1 MAEEM
6 KNLEELK
13 RTKEAMMANDSSSQ
27 DIEIP
32 NAPDDNR
39 FADFGEGFSKDEV
52 VDDGEVGI
60 IINNAAKEKENAVQ
74 APSEEIGRGVI
85 VDKKVIPDRVV
96 SQKGVA
102 VGALANKER
111 QDDVEVKMLE
121 VDNMIDEQRKLAQE
135 RIKAGIKPKK
145 EINDPYATK
154 EIQDA
159 NAELHNTQKES
170 QPAQEEKDDNSE
182 QVTILIDKT
191 GLGTVEFTDDEKRR
205 IEYSKRINLIEVEN
219 KNLQTLKVKKKISN
233 KHGFKLME
241 RNYNKGLSP
250 VIALASGYTC
260 RMKNIYASEA
270 MRMIQQPGEET
281 ANSLLDKWSEIYKR
295 IVDVSRG
302 PFKDFEDFAKHTAF
316 VDYDHFLYAMIC
328 SSYPDQDELPFK
340 CNSEHGGCDKDFV
353 VKYTNRDMIRA
364 DLITPEVRVNIQ
376 NIINNAAFVDK
387 AKELAD
393 TYPVNITKRFVLND
407 LGTVVELYMPSVY
420 ETIENVFKKI
430 DKDHSIIEDQSNRN
444 NLLIA
449 QAIKTIYDVDY
460 DESTDDDIYYIEIS
474 GLEAILERLNKMTTR
489 ELRIIAEE
497 MEKLSRPYSI
507 RYGFKKV
514 VCAHCHKDWGEYDI
528 SLDDI
533 LFQRVRQS
541 ANVEITSNNTGN

>member
-13 RTKEAMMANDSSSQ
+13 RTREAMMANDSNHK
-27 DIEIP
+27 DITIP
-32 NAPDDNR
+32 DTTDNNQ
-39 FADFGEGFSKDEV
+39 FDDFGEGFSKDEV
-52 VDDGEVGI
+52 VDDAEVGI
-60 IINNAAKEKENAVQ
+60 IINNAKKEKENT
-74 APSEEIGRGVI
+74 APANPGSGVI
-85 VDKKVIPDRVV
+85 VDKKVIPDRVIA
-96 SQKGVA
+96 QKGVP
-102 VGALANKER
+102 VGAMANKER

-121 VDNMIDEQRKLAQE
+121 VDNMIEEQRKIAQE
-135 RIKAGIKPKK
+135 RINAGIKPKK

-159 NAELHNTQKES
+159 NAELHKEEAAKQTTQ
-170 QPAQEEKDDNSE
+170 EKTPEDNSE
-182 QVTILIDKT
+182 AVTILIDKI
-191 GLGTVEFTDDEKRR
+191 GLGTVEFTEDEKRR
-205 IEYSKRINLIEVEN
+205 IEYSKRINLVEVEN
-219 KNLQTLKVKKKISN
+219 KDLQTLKVKKKVSN

-328 SSYPDQDELPFK
+328 SSYPDRDELPFN
-340 CNSEHGGCDKDFV
+340 CNKENGGCGKDFS
-353 VKYTNRDMIRA
+353 VKYTNREMIRS

-393 TYPVNITKRFVLND
+393 TFPVNVTKRFVLND
-407 LGTVVELYMPSVY
+407 MGTIVELYMPSVY

-430 DKDHSIIEDQSNRN
+430 DGDHTIIADQSNRN

-449 QAIKTIYDVDY
+449 QAIKAIYDVDY
-460 DESTDDDIYYIEIS
+460 DESEGDDVYYIEIN
-474 GLEAILERLNKMTTR
+474 GLEATLERLNKMTSR
-489 ELRIIAEE
+489 ELRIIAVE
-497 MEKLSRPYSI
+497 MEKLSKPYSI
-507 RYGFKKV
+507 RYGFPKV
-514 VCAHCHKDWGEYDI
+514 VCSHCHKDWGEYDI

-541 ANVEITSNNTGN
+541 ANVEITSNNTDN